1 MISFHNMFNLLQT
14 DNKST
19 IIPPPPN
26 PPPQKKIFWIVYILY
41 MPEVKIWG
49 GGSMTRNKI
58 RVFNISQ
65 IKYILKPHLKKQ

>member
-19 IIPPPPN
+19 IIPPPPT

-41 MPEVKIWG
+41 MPEVKILG
-49 GGSMTRNKI
+49 GGG
-58 RVFNISQ
+58 Q
-65 IKYILKPHLKKQ
+65 WQEIK